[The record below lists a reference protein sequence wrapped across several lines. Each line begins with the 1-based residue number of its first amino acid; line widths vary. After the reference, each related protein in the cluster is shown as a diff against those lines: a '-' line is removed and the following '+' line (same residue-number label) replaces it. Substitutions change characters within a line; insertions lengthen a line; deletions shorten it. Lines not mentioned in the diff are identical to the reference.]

1 MCIGVCGIIIN
12 TVLKEKFMSGG
23 LITRLALDEEYVV
36 HVLGFDR
43 KMLYEGRY
51 NMCMHQDI
59 LEAHMIAEG
68 WFSDGVEYLKKKG
81 VEGYEAVKD
90 KALEVPNAIKQFG
103 EDATGVVAAITAM
116 INDPEEM
123 KAYASGIYGAIRSW
137 PRKLVKNLSYIAK
150 WMESHGMPTFAKG
163 VRKIIDLLKELW
175 LGTKKVGGWASAVS
189 MMAFGLAVKYIEEEF
204 GILDKVETMRKYI
217 ADPQELVSDIKDEIG
232 DMASDALDDIK
243 DFFKGEITAVVENS
257 ELFKQITSFL
267 SEKLGFLQT
276 IKDKFLDLGKQVAGK
291 ALEQFAGPI
300 GWLKQ
305 LYELFQSSSWVLGHL
320 TNMLVSMKI

>member
-1 MCIGVCGIIIN
+1 
-12 TVLKEKFMSGG
+12 MSGG
-23 LITRLALDEEYVV
+23 LITSLMLDEEYVV

-43 KMLYEGRY
+43 RMLNEGRD
-51 NMCMHQDI
+51 NMRLQQDI

-90 KALEVPNAIKQFG
+90 KALEVPNALKQFG

-116 INDPEEM
+116 INDPEEL
-123 KAYASGIYGAIRSW
+123 KSYASGIYAGIRSW
-137 PRKLVKNLSYIAK
+137 PKKLIKNLSYIGQ
-150 WMESHGMPTFAKG
+150 WMKDHGMPTFAKG
-163 VRKIIDLLKELW
+163 VSKIIDLLKELW
-175 LGTKKVGGWASAVS
+175 MGTKKVGGWASAVS

-204 GILDKVETMRKYI
+204 GILDKVETMRSYVE
-217 ADPQELVSDIKDEIG
+217 DPKELFNDIKDELG
-232 DMASDALDDIK
+232 SMADDALDDIK

-276 IKDKFLDLGKQVAGK
+276 IKDKFIDLGKQVAGK

-305 LYELFQSSSWVLGHL
+305 LYEVFQSSSWVLGHL
-320 TNMLVSMKI
+320 TGMLQKMSFSA